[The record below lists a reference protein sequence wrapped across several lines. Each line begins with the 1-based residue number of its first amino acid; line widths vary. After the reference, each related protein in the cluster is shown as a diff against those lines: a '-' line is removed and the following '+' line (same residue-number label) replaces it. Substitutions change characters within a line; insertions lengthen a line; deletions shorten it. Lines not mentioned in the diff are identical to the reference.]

1 MRTILTND
9 SINTEIKNIQKKLRE
24 RPDPNDEI
32 RLTELLLMKE
42 IDARVGSLL
51 LSIDQLIPEDHMI
64 KHSVN
69 YKRLQE
75 LFYD

>member
-1 MRTILTND
+1 MRNILTND